1 MLLCLLLLT
10 TIRYCG
16 NLYCSHVNILIN
28 SVYFPCVLFF
38 QVLYKHPEVLQ
49 TAEEL
54 NTPFHSAQEVPTVVR
69 LLSHSKI
76 A

>member
-10 TIRYCG
+10 IIRYCD

-28 SVYFPCVLFF
+28 CVYFPYVLFF

-54 NTPFHSAQEVPTVVR
+54 NTQFYSAQEVPTGKR
-69 LLSHSKI
+69 FLSSKI